1 MRRPVPKT
9 ILTSYAVAWLYLVGF
24 VLAQVIY
31 ANLSA
36 RDQATWVGWASTSVS
51 NLHHDPVGSLI
62 ASAFVTGESAPAW
75 PVLIALAMFGAN
87 GALGNGRTA
96 LVCAAGQVIGTL
108 VSEGIVGYR
117 VSRGLLPAPDRDL
130 IDVGPSYVVVS
141 ATVVALLYGSRL
153 ARAAAALD
161 LALLVFLGNIFG
173 GLSQL
178 NLAAVG
184 HVTAMIVAA
193 IVGTF
198 LVWRRRRGTS
208 VRSSGAGTS
217 L

>member
-1 MRRPVPKT
+1 
-9 ILTSYAVAWLYLVGF
+9 
-24 VLAQVIY
+24 
-31 ANLSA
+31 
-36 RDQATWVGWASTSVS
+36 VS

-87 GALGNGRTA
+87 GTLGNGRTA

-117 VSRGLLPAPDRDL
+117 VSRGLLPELDRDL

-141 ATVVALLYGSRL
+141 AAVVALLYGSRL

-198 LVWRRRRGTS
+198 LVWRRRRGIG
-208 VRSSGAGTS
+208 VRSTEAGSS

>member
-62 ASAFVTGESAPAW
+62 ASAFGTGESAPAC
-75 PVLIALAMFGAN
+75 PVLIPLAMFGAT

-96 LVCAAGQVIGTL
+96 
-108 VSEGIVGYR
+108 
-117 VSRGLLPAPDRDL
+117 PAW
-130 IDVGPSYVVVS
+130 
-141 ATVVALLYGSRL
+141 A
-153 ARAAAALD
+153 
-161 LALLVFLGNIFG
+161 
-173 GLSQL
+173 
-178 NLAAVG
+178 
-184 HVTAMIVAA
+184 
-193 IVGTF
+193 
-198 LVWRRRRGTS
+198 
-208 VRSSGAGTS
+208 
-217 L
+217 